1 MPVTHNHCLG
11 ARLDNLSACNAAG
24 RSFIRNG
31 WGGSAGTPVF
41 CEELVLEDPS
51 GYSADAQLKV
61 VQRPIGQNDI
71 GIVAWVLTLRS
82 PECPT
87 GRKVSRVC
95 LLLPQPDSLL

>member
-1 MPVTHNHCLG
+1 M
-11 ARLDNLSACNAAG
+11 SAFNAAG
-24 RSFIRNG
+24 RSFMRSG

-51 GYSADAQLKV
+51 ACSAEAQLKV
-61 VQRPIGQNDI
+61 VERPIGQNDI

-87 GRKVSRVC
+87 GRKVSRLC
-95 LLLPQPDSLL
+95 LLPLEPDSLL